1 MKKTEL
7 VSLLK
12 DVSDDPK
19 FSVCYGRGTFRPEGH
34 FFRVE
39 PGKRT
44 LVLKV
49 LCIQHHYPACMS
61 CPNAD
66 GNLRLTRNP

>member
-19 FSVCYGRGTFRPEGH
+19 FAVCYGRGVFRPEGH

-49 LCIQHHYPACMS
+49 LCIEKHYAACNT
-61 CPNAD
+61 CPNAE
-66 GNLRLTRNP
+66 GELRLARVV